1 MSYRASKVNY
11 CYLVVPSRSGAAAN
25 ILAALKAAGLNLLAF
40 SGFPVG
46 KGKAQ
51 LDLVAARLTPIQKLA
66 KTQGWK
72 LSRPKKGFMIQGE
85 DGVGAGEAPLA
96 ALAAKHIN
104 IVAADAVAAGG
115 GRFGMLLWVKPKDYE
130 RAAKALGIGSAAS
143 RAART
148 AATEPAPV

>member
-85 DGVGAGEAPLA
+85 DGVGAAKPSSRRTWFRSFVARLMISP
-96 ALAAKHIN
+96 ALI
-104 IVAADAVAAGG
+104 
-115 GRFGMLLWVKPKDYE
+115 LL
-130 RAAKALGIGSAAS
+130 
-143 RAART
+143 
-148 AATEPAPV
+148 